1 MNPRAIASLIGLFG
15 SVVSMQYGFAGSKS
29 ISNLAKDEHV
39 VFFTTH
45 TWFDDHSKTW
55 QVPIHGWVYELEDRK
70 IIRAMFAE
78 VLDRKYGLKKD
89 AATEDNFTYRTKL
102 LTADNEKGKR
112 IVVNLFGERYVLP
125 KSEPNGHFQATL
137 SVPESSVSVSK
148 DLYVPFKLVLRPN
161 DKRVFEGK
169 SLVVGSQ
176 GVSVISD
183 IDDTVKLSYVTDHK
197 KLFESSFF
205 NDFLP
210 VEGMPELY
218 QKWYAQ
224 GAKFHYVSSSP
235 WQLYEPL
242 NYFMRSHGF
251 PEATL
256 SLKMVRFK
264 DETFFNLFKSA
275 TKTKPQ
281 AINAIIKHYPNRKY
295 ILLGDSG
302 EKDAQV
308 YAQIANEHP
317 DKISKIYIRNVNGA
331 DNLDALYEMIF
342 DGLPAD
348 LWQVF
353 EHSNEI
359 ESDLLKN

>member
-15 SVVSMQYGFAGSKS
+15 SVVSMQHGFAGSKS
-29 ISNLAKDEHV
+29 ISNIAKDEHV

-55 QVPIHGWVYELEDRK
+55 QVPVHGWVYELEDRK
-70 IIRAMFAE
+70 VIRAMFAE

-125 KSEPNGHFQATL
+125 KSEPNGHFQAIL
-137 SVPESSVSVSK
+137 SVPETSINLAK
-148 DLYVPFKLVLRPN
+148 DIRVPFKLVLRPN
-161 DKRVFEGK
+161 DERVFEGQ
-169 SLVVGSQ
+169 SLVVGDQ
-176 GVSVISD
+176 GISVISD

-205 NDFLP
+205 KDFLP

-218 QKWYAQ
+218 QKWYKQ

-242 NYFMRSHGF
+242 DEFMQNHGF

-256 SLKMVRFK
+256 SLKMIRFK

-281 AINAIIKHYPNRKY
+281 AINAIIKRYPNRKY

-308 YAQIANEHP
+308 YAQIANQHP

-331 DNLDALYEMIF
+331 DNLEELYEMVF
-342 DGLPAD
+342 DGLPAS

-353 EHSNEI
+353 EHANEI
-359 ESDLLKN
+359 ENELLKN